1 MNMEVV
7 RDTRLER
14 RIAAVLQLG
23 SWLASCAIGV
33 GLVLPSGAR
42 IVTAGIALFIALP
55 IVRVAMMLFGF
66 LRLGDFRI
74 ALVTALVLAIII
86 LGFVAGM
93 HMDVVAG

>member
-1 MNMEVV
+1 MEVV

-23 SWLASCAIGV
+23 SW
-33 GLVLPSGAR
+33 LPSGAR